1 MLTTPPIY
9 ERGIA
14 LYDSGAVRKT
24 TTKGLFM
31 VQQTSG
37 DGSYR
42 VDTRLDHP
50 CQCDYAVHNPDMVC
64 KHTVAALR
72 KMLDDLMYAVS
83 A

>member
-1 MLTTPPIY
+1 MLTTVPIY

-14 LYDSGAVRKT
+14 LYESGVVVKT
-24 TTKGLFM
+24 TTKGLFT
-31 VQQTSG
+31 VGAQK
-37 DGSYR
+37 

-50 CQCDYAVHNPDMVC
+50 CRCGYALHNPDMVC

-72 KMLDDLMYAVS
+72 KMLDDLMYPVS

>member
-1 MLTTPPIY
+1 MLTTQTIY

-14 LYDSGAVRKT
+14 LYQSGAVVKT
-24 TTKGLFM
+24 TTKGLFII
-31 VQQTSG
+31 G
-37 DGSYR
+37 AYR
-42 VDTRLDHP
+42 VDTRLNHP
-50 CQCDYAVHNPDMVC
+50 CRCGYALHNPDMVC

>member
-1 MLTTPPIY
+1 MLTTPAIF

-14 LYDSGAVRKT
+14 LYESGAVTKT
-24 TTKGLFM
+24 PIKGLFI
-31 VQQTSG
+31 V
-37 DGSYR
+37 GSYT
-42 VDTRLDHP
+42 VDTRLDTP
-50 CQCDYAVHNPDMVC
+50 CECGYCRHNPETAC